1 MNISFTRRVTGK
13 TISTVS
19 LIALIIFLPLL
30 LLAAYQTATIISRAT
45 GKPGNIIVDASV
57 VTNEKIDPTFM
68 YAFTQGGEET
78 DNWLKPIQ
86 QEVASLKPKW
96 IRIDHIYDFY
106 DIVKNDGGSLSFD
119 FSRLDPI
126 IDTILATGATPVI
139 SLSYMPP
146 AIARDGNV
154 INPPINWND
163 WALVVQKTIEHVS
176 GSSGK
181 NISGVYYEVWN
192 EPDHE
197 QFGGWKLS
205 GEKNYLTLY
214 HYAAKG
220 ASQTKQTQQFALGGP
235 ATTGLYKDWIIK
247 LIETGDRI
255 DFLSWHSYLLEPTR
269 FPQDQRNII
278 SWLLPYPNSVLLPK
292 LITEYGFTGVK
303 DPRYAQPFGSAYT
316 ASVFR
321 QLVSGGPMALFT
333 FQLKDG
339 PGQEKGDGWGLIGH
353 ESSGHPLK
361 PRYYVYSLL
370 SRMAGNR
377 VLLAGEGTWVTGLA
391 SKQNNTT
398 RIMLINFDASGNHT
412 ETTPITITNLPNGTY
427 GYSQQYLQ
435 STTPGE
441 IQERMES
448 VTDHSLKKQIYMPAQ
463 SVVLIELYP
472 VSHRQ

>member
-1 MNISFTRRVTGK
+1 MSISLTSRVTGK
-13 TISTVS
+13 TLSTVS
-19 LIALIIFLPLL
+19 LIALVTFLPLL

-45 GKPGNIIVDASV
+45 GKPGDIIVDASV
-57 VTNEKIDPTFM
+57 VTYEKIDPTFM

-78 DNWLKPIQ
+78 GNWLKPVQ

-106 DIVKNDGGSLSFD
+106 DIVKNKGGALSFD

-126 IDTILATGATPVI
+126 IDSIRAVDATPVI

-146 AIARDGNV
+146 AIAKDGKI
-154 INPPINWND
+154 INPPINWDD
-163 WALVVQKTIEHVS
+163 WSLVVQKTIEHVS

-181 NISGVYYEVWN
+181 NIPGVYYEVWN

-197 QFGGWKLS
+197 QFGEWKLT

-220 ASQTKQTQQFALGGP
+220 ASQAKQTQQFALGGP

-247 LIETGDRI
+247 LIETGDRV
-255 DFLSWHSYLLEPTR
+255 DFLSWHSYLLDPQR
-269 FPQDQRNII
+269 FSQDQRDVT
-278 SWLLPYPNSVLLPK
+278 SWLLRYPNFVLLPK
-292 LITEYGFTGVK
+292 LITEYGFTGAK
-303 DPRYAQPFGSAYT
+303 DPRYSQPFGSAYT
-316 ASVFR
+316 AAVFR
-321 QLVSGGPMALFT
+321 QLVSGSPMALFT

-353 ESSGHPLK
+353 ELSGQTLK

-377 VLLAGEGTWVTGLA
+377 VLLTGEGTWVTGFA
-391 SKQNNTT
+391 SKQNDTI
-398 RIMLINFDASGNHT
+398 RIMLINFDAYGSHT
-412 ETTPITITNLPNGTY
+412 ETTPITITNLGNGTY
-427 GYSQQYLQ
+427 EYSQQYLQ
-435 STTPGE
+435 GNTPGE
-441 IQERMES
+441 SQKFIES

-463 SVVLIELYP
+463 ALVLIELYP
-472 VSHRQ
+472 ASRRQ